1 MKLLL
6 RLLAAVLLL
15 SFIPA
20 KLHALPAVSPAVET
34 GVPAPE
40 LEVKKW
46 IKGGPVRLADLKGKK
61 CVVLFFWTLSQNGT
75 AAFAEIAML
84 AHRLG
89 EKEVQ
94 FVAVGCDSADS
105 IAKFNRLDELPFP
118 VAADN
123 MLATVNHYMR
133 STDRIP
139 MAAVIDRNG
148 VLVWRGAVGGLAA
161 VLPEVIA
168 GKFNVKQY
176 IEREKFSQAV
186 MSAIRIKDYPTAL
199 KLLDEELK
207 KNPGN
212 LELLNV
218 KLPLQGKLMKD
229 LDGAEKSALAAVE
242 KNPKEPQLYWM
253 IMNLLQ
259 SSDRPG
265 RLAPWIDRLTK
276 NFSDQP
282 RVLLQFAQQ
291 EMNQQLTSLRPWN
304 ACKLLE
310 TAWKSGKFKDDRERG
325 IAAGEYARALYF
337 CGRPDLALQFAKE
350 AVKLLK
356 GTREAAQANALAV
369 YLNTVILAS
378 KQLK

>member
-1 MKLLL
+1 MKFFL
-6 RLLAAVLLL
+6 RLFAVLLL
-15 SFIPA
+15 CTAAVGSFAAPA
-20 KLHALPAVSPAVET
+20 ASPAAET
-34 GVPAPE
+34 GAPAPE

-46 IKGGPVRLADLKGKK
+46 IKGDPIRLADLKGKK

-75 AAFAEIAML
+75 AAFAQIGLL
-84 AHRLG
+84 AHKLG

-94 FVAVGCDSADS
+94 FVAIGCDSADS
-105 IAKFNRLDELPFP
+105 IAKFNRLNELPFP

-123 MLATVNHYMR
+123 MLATVNRYMR
-133 STDRIP
+133 SNDRIP
-139 MAAVIDRNG
+139 MAAIIDRNG
-148 VLVWRGAVGGLAA
+148 VLAWRGAVGSLAG

-168 GKFNVKQY
+168 GKFNIQQHV
-176 IEREKFSQAV
+176 EREKFSQAV
-186 MSAIRIKDYPTAL
+186 MSAIRIKDYPSAL
-199 KLLDEELK
+199 KLLDDELK

-253 IMNLLQ
+253 IMKLLE
-259 SSDRPG
+259 SDRPG
-265 RLAPWIDRLTK
+265 RLAPWIDRVAT

-282 RVLLQFAQQ
+282 RVLLKFAQQ
-291 EMNQQLTSLRPWN
+291 EMNQPLVSLRPWN
-304 ACKLLE
+304 VCKLLE

-337 CGRPDLALQFAKE
+337 CGRPDLALSLSKE

-378 KQLK
+378 KRLK

>member
-1 MKLLL
+1 MKLLSSL
-6 RLLAAVLLL
+6 FAALLFCSAATGV
-15 SFIPA
+15 SGA
-20 KLHALPAVSPAVET
+20 AVSPAVET
-34 GVPAPE
+34 GVAAPE

-61 CVVLFFWTLSQNGT
+61 CAVLFFWTLSQNGT
-75 AAFAEIAML
+75 AAFAEIALL
-84 AHRLG
+84 AHKLG

-94 FVAVGCDSADS
+94 FIAVGCDSADS
-105 IAKFNRLDELPFP
+105 IEKFNRLDELPFP

-139 MAAVIDRNG
+139 MAAIIDRNG
-148 VLVWRGAVGGLAA
+148 VLVWRGAVGGIAA
-161 VLPEVIA
+161 VLPDVIA
-168 GKFNVKQY
+168 GKFNIKQY

-218 KLPLQGKLMKD
+218 KIPLQGKLMKD
-229 LDGAEKSALAAVE
+229 LDGAEKAALAAVE
-242 KNPKEPQLYWM
+242 RNPKEPRLYWLV
-253 IMNLLQ
+253 MNLLQ
-259 SSDRPG
+259 DSGTPE
-265 RLAPWIDRLTK
+265 RLAPWIDRLTA

-282 RVLLQFAQQ
+282 RVLLKFARQ
-291 EMNQQLTSLRPWN
+291 EMNQQLTALRPWN

-310 TAWKSGKFKDDRERG
+310 AAWKSGKFKDDRERG

-337 CGRPDLALQFAKE
+337 CGRPDLALNLAKE

-369 YLNTVILAS
+369 YLNSVILAS
-378 KQLK
+378 KKLK

>member
-1 MKLLL
+1 MKFFL
-6 RLLAAVLLL
+6 RLFAVLLL
-15 SFIPA
+15 CTAAVGSFAAPA
-20 KLHALPAVSPAVET
+20 ASPAAET
-34 GVPAPE
+34 GAPAPE

-46 IKGGPVRLADLKGKK
+46 IKGDPIRLADLKGKK

-75 AAFAEIAML
+75 AAFAQIGLL
-84 AHRLG
+84 AHKLG

-94 FVAVGCDSADS
+94 FVAIGCDSADS
-105 IAKFNRLDELPFP
+105 IAKFNRLNELPFP

-123 MLATVNHYMR
+123 MLATVNRYMR
-133 STDRIP
+133 SNDRIP
-139 MAAVIDRNG
+139 MAAIIDRNG
-148 VLVWRGAVGGLAA
+148 VLAWRGAVGSLAG

-168 GKFNVKQY
+168 GKFNIQQHV
-176 IEREKFSQAV
+176 EREKFSQAV
-186 MSAIRIKDYPTAL
+186 MSAIRIKDYPSAL
-199 KLLDEELK
+199 KLLDDELK

-253 IMNLLQ
+253 IMKLLE
-259 SSDRPG
+259 SDRPG
-265 RLAPWIDRLTK
+265 RLAPWIDRVATK
-276 NFSDQP
+276 FSDQP
-282 RVLLQFAQQ
+282 RVLLKFAQQ
-291 EMNQQLTSLRPWN
+291 EMNQPLVSLRPWN

-337 CGRPDLALQFAKE
+337 CGRPDLALSLSKE

-378 KQLK
+378 KRLK

>member
-1 MKLLL
+1 MKFFL
-6 RLLAAVLLL
+6 RLFAVLLL
-15 SFIPA
+15 CTAAVGSFAAPA
-20 KLHALPAVSPAVET
+20 ASPAAET
-34 GVPAPE
+34 GAPAPE

-46 IKGGPVRLADLKGKK
+46 IKGDPIRLADLKGKK

-75 AAFAEIAML
+75 AAFAQIGLL
-84 AHRLG
+84 AHKLG

-94 FVAVGCDSADS
+94 FVAIGCDSADS
-105 IAKFNRLDELPFP
+105 IAKFNRLNELPFP

-123 MLATVNHYMR
+123 MLATVNRYMR
-133 STDRIP
+133 SNDRIP
-139 MAAVIDRNG
+139 MAAIVDRNG
-148 VLVWRGAVGGLAA
+148 VLAWRGAVGELAA

-168 GKFNVKQY
+168 GKFNIQQHV
-176 IEREKFSQAV
+176 EREKFSQAV
-186 MSAIRIKDYPTAL
+186 MSAIRIKDYPSAL
-199 KLLDEELK
+199 KLLDDELK

-253 IMNLLQ
+253 IMKLLE
-259 SSDRPG
+259 SDRPG
-265 RLAPWIDRLTK
+265 RLAPWIDRVAT

-282 RVLLQFAQQ
+282 RVLLKFAQQ
-291 EMNQQLTSLRPWN
+291 EMNQPLVSLRPWN

-337 CGRPDLALQFAKE
+337 CGRPDLALSLSKE

-378 KQLK
+378 KRLK

>member
-1 MKLLL
+1 MKFFL
-6 RLLAAVLLL
+6 RLFAVLLL
-15 SFIPA
+15 CTAAVGSFAAPA
-20 KLHALPAVSPAVET
+20 ASPAAET
-34 GVPAPE
+34 GAPAPE

-46 IKGGPVRLADLKGKK
+46 IKGDPIRLADLKGKK

-75 AAFAEIAML
+75 AAFAQIGLL
-84 AHRLG
+84 AHKLG

-94 FVAVGCDSADS
+94 FVAIGCDSADS
-105 IAKFNRLDELPFP
+105 IAKFNRLNELPFP

-123 MLATVNHYMR
+123 MLATVNRYMR
-133 STDRIP
+133 SNDRIP
-139 MAAVIDRNG
+139 MAAIIDRNG
-148 VLVWRGAVGGLAA
+148 VLAWRGAVGSLAG

-168 GKFNVKQY
+168 GKFNIQQHV
-176 IEREKFSQAV
+176 EREKFSQAV
-186 MSAIRIKDYPTAL
+186 MSAIRIKDYPSAL
-199 KLLDEELK
+199 KLLDDELK

-253 IMNLLQ
+253 IMKLLE
-259 SSDRPG
+259 SDRPG
-265 RLAPWIDRLTK
+265 RLAPWIDRVAT

-282 RVLLQFAQQ
+282 RVLLKFAQQ
-291 EMNQQLTSLRPWN
+291 EMNQPLVSLRPWN

-337 CGRPDLALQFAKE
+337 CGRPDLALNLAKE

-378 KQLK
+378 KRLK

>member
-1 MKLLL
+1 MKFFL
-6 RLLAAVLLL
+6 RLFAVLLL
-15 SFIPA
+15 CTAAVGSFAAPA
-20 KLHALPAVSPAVET
+20 ASPAAET
-34 GVPAPE
+34 GAPAPE

-46 IKGGPVRLADLKGKK
+46 IKGDPIRLADLKGKK

-75 AAFAEIAML
+75 AAFAQIGLL
-84 AHRLG
+84 AHKLG

-94 FVAVGCDSADS
+94 FVAIGCDSADS
-105 IAKFNRLDELPFP
+105 IAKFNRLNELPFP

-123 MLATVNHYMR
+123 MLATVNRYMR
-133 STDRIP
+133 SNDRIP
-139 MAAVIDRNG
+139 MAAIIDRNG
-148 VLVWRGAVGGLAA
+148 VLAWRGAVGSLAG

-168 GKFNVKQY
+168 GKFNIQQHV
-176 IEREKFSQAV
+176 EREKFSQAV
-186 MSAIRIKDYPTAL
+186 MSAIRIKDYPSAL
-199 KLLDEELK
+199 KLLDDELK

-253 IMNLLQ
+253 IMKLLE
-259 SSDRPG
+259 SDRPG
-265 RLAPWIDRLTK
+265 RLAPWIDRVAT

-282 RVLLQFAQQ
+282 RVLLKFAQQ
-291 EMNQQLTSLRPWN
+291 EMNQPLVSLRPWN

-337 CGRPDLALQFAKE
+337 CGRPDLALNLAKE

-369 YLNTVILAS
+369 YLNSVILAS
-378 KQLK
+378 KKLK

>member
-1 MKLLL
+1 MKFFL
-6 RLLAAVLLL
+6 RLFAVLLL
-15 SFIPA
+15 CTAAVGSFAAPA
-20 KLHALPAVSPAVET
+20 ASPAAET
-34 GVPAPE
+34 GAPAPE

-46 IKGGPVRLADLKGKK
+46 IKGDPIRLADLKGKK

-75 AAFAEIAML
+75 AAFAQIGLL
-84 AHRLG
+84 AHKLG

-94 FVAVGCDSADS
+94 FVAIGCDSADS
-105 IAKFNRLDELPFP
+105 IAKFNRLNELPFP

-123 MLATVNHYMR
+123 MLATVNRYMR
-133 STDRIP
+133 SNDRIP
-139 MAAVIDRNG
+139 MAAIVDRNG
-148 VLVWRGAVGGLAA
+148 VLAWRGAVGELAG

-168 GKFNVKQY
+168 GKFNIQQHV
-176 IEREKFSQAV
+176 EREKFSQAV
-186 MSAIRIKDYPTAL
+186 MSAIRIKDYPSAL
-199 KLLDEELK
+199 KLLDDELK

-253 IMNLLQ
+253 IMKLLE
-259 SSDRPG
+259 SDRPG
-265 RLAPWIDRLTK
+265 RLAPWIDRVAT

-282 RVLLQFAQQ
+282 RVLLKFAQQ
-291 EMNQQLTSLRPWN
+291 EMNQPLVSLRPWN

-337 CGRPDLALQFAKE
+337 CGRPDLALNLAKE

-356 GTREAAQANALAV
+356 GTREASQANALAV

>member
-1 MKLLL
+1 MKFFL
-6 RLLAAVLLL
+6 RLFAVLLL
-15 SFIPA
+15 CTAAVGSFAAPA
-20 KLHALPAVSPAVET
+20 ASPAAET
-34 GVPAPE
+34 GAPAPE

-46 IKGGPVRLADLKGKK
+46 IKGDPIRLADLKGKK

-75 AAFAEIAML
+75 AAFAQIGLL
-84 AHRLG
+84 AHKLG

-94 FVAVGCDSADS
+94 FVAIGCDSADS
-105 IAKFNRLDELPFP
+105 IAKFNRLNELPFP

-123 MLATVNHYMR
+123 MLATVNRYMR
-133 STDRIP
+133 SNDRIP
-139 MAAVIDRNG
+139 MAAIIDRNG
-148 VLVWRGAVGGLAA
+148 VLVWRGAVGSLAG

-168 GKFNVKQY
+168 GKFNIQQHV
-176 IEREKFSQAV
+176 EREKFSQAV
-186 MSAIRIKDYPTAL
+186 MSAIRIKDYPSAL
-199 KLLDEELK
+199 KLLDDELK

-253 IMNLLQ
+253 IMKLLE
-259 SSDRPG
+259 SDRPG
-265 RLAPWIDRLTK
+265 RLAPWIDRVAT

-282 RVLLQFAQQ
+282 RVLLKFAQQ
-291 EMNQQLTSLRPWN
+291 EMNQPLVSLRPWN

-337 CGRPDLALQFAKE
+337 CGRPDLALNLAKE

-356 GTREAAQANALAV
+356 GTREASQANALAV

>member
-1 MKLLL
+1 MKLLS
-6 RLLAAVLLL
+6 RLVAALLFCATAAGV
-15 SFIPA
+15 SA
-20 KLHALPAVSPAVET
+20 AAVSPAAET
-34 GVPAPE
+34 GVLAPE

-46 IKGGPVRLADLKGKK
+46 IKGGPIRLADLKGKK
-61 CVVLFFWTLSQNGT
+61 CAVLFFWTMSRNGT
-75 AAFAEIAML
+75 APFAEIALL
-84 AHRLG
+84 AHKLG

-94 FVAVGCDSADS
+94 FIAIGCDSADS

-118 VAADN
+118 VAADS

-133 STDRIP
+133 SIDRIP
-139 MAAVIDRNG
+139 MAAIIDRNG
-148 VLVWRGAVGGLAA
+148 MLVWRGTVGGIAA

-168 GKFNVKQY
+168 GKFNLKQH

-199 KLLDEELK
+199 KQLDEELK

-218 KLPLQGKLMKD
+218 KIPLQGKLMKD
-229 LDGAEKSALAAVE
+229 LDGAEKTALAAVGRA
-242 KNPKEPQLYWM
+242 PKEPRIYWL
-253 IMNLLQ
+253 ILNLLQ
-259 SSDRPG
+259 DADRPG
-265 RLAPWIDRLTK
+265 RIAPWIDRVTE

-282 RVLLQFAQQ
+282 QVLLKFARQ
-291 EMNQQLTSLRPWN
+291 EMNQQLTALRPWN

-310 TAWKSGKFKDDRERG
+310 AAWKSGKFKDDRERG

-337 CGRPDLALQFAKE
+337 CGCPDLALNLAKE

>member
-1 MKLLL
+1 MKFFL
-6 RLLAAVLLL
+6 RLFAVLLL
-15 SFIPA
+15 CTAAVGSFAAPA
-20 KLHALPAVSPAVET
+20 ASPAAET
-34 GVPAPE
+34 GAPAPE

-46 IKGGPVRLADLKGKK
+46 IKGDPIRLADLKGKK

-75 AAFAEIAML
+75 AAFAQIGLL
-84 AHRLG
+84 AHKLG

-94 FVAVGCDSADS
+94 FVAIGCDSADS
-105 IAKFNRLDELPFP
+105 IAKFNRLNELPFP

-123 MLATVNHYMR
+123 MLATVNRYMR
-133 STDRIP
+133 SNDRIP
-139 MAAVIDRNG
+139 MAAIIDRNG
-148 VLVWRGAVGGLAA
+148 VLAWRGAVGSLAG

-168 GKFNVKQY
+168 GKFNIQQHV
-176 IEREKFSQAV
+176 EREKFSQAV
-186 MSAIRIKDYPTAL
+186 MSAIRIKDYPSAL
-199 KLLDEELK
+199 KLLDDELK

-253 IMNLLQ
+253 IMKLLE
-259 SSDRPG
+259 SDRPG
-265 RLAPWIDRLTK
+265 RLAPWIDRVAT

-282 RVLLQFAQQ
+282 RVLFKFAQQ
-291 EMNQQLTSLRPWN
+291 EMNQPLVSLRPWN

-337 CGRPDLALQFAKE
+337 CGRPDLALNLAKE

-378 KQLK
+378 KRLK

>member
-94 FVAVGCDSADS
+94 FVAVGCDSSDS

-123 MLATVNHYMR
+123 MLATVNQPLHAFDRPHSDGGGHRPQR
-133 STDRIP
+133 S
-139 MAAVIDRNG
+139 A
-148 VLVWRGAVGGLAA
+148 GLARRSRRT
-161 VLPEVIA
+161 
-168 GKFNVKQY
+168 G
-176 IEREKFSQAV
+176 R
-186 MSAIRIKDYPTAL
+186 
-199 KLLDEELK
+199 
-207 KNPGN
+207 
-212 LELLNV
+212 
-218 KLPLQGKLMKD
+218 
-229 LDGAEKSALAAVE
+229 
-242 KNPKEPQLYWM
+242 
-253 IMNLLQ
+253 
-259 SSDRPG
+259 RP
-265 RLAPWIDRLTK
+265 A
-276 NFSDQP
+276 
-282 RVLLQFAQQ
+282 
-291 EMNQQLTSLRPWN
+291 
-304 ACKLLE
+304 
-310 TAWKSGKFKDDRERG
+310 
-325 IAAGEYARALYF
+325 
-337 CGRPDLALQFAKE
+337 
-350 AVKLLK
+350 
-356 GTREAAQANALAV
+356 
-369 YLNTVILAS
+369 
-378 KQLK
+378 

>member
-1 MKLLL
+1 
-6 RLLAAVLLL
+6 
-15 SFIPA
+15 
-20 KLHALPAVSPAVET
+20 
-34 GVPAPE
+34 
-40 LEVKKW
+40 
-46 IKGGPVRLADLKGKK
+46 
-61 CVVLFFWTLSQNGT
+61 
-75 AAFAEIAML
+75 
-84 AHRLG
+84 
-89 EKEVQ
+89 
-94 FVAVGCDSADS
+94 
-105 IAKFNRLDELPFP
+105 
-118 VAADN
+118 
-123 MLATVNHYMR
+123 
-133 STDRIP
+133 
-139 MAAVIDRNG
+139 
-148 VLVWRGAVGGLAA
+148 
-161 VLPEVIA
+161 
-168 GKFNVKQY
+168 
-176 IEREKFSQAV
+176 
-186 MSAIRIKDYPTAL
+186 
-199 KLLDEELK
+199 
-207 KNPGN
+207 
-212 LELLNV
+212 
-218 KLPLQGKLMKD
+218 MKD

>member
-1 MKLLL
+1 MKFFL
-6 RLLAAVLLL
+6 RLFAVLLL
-15 SFIPA
+15 CTAAVGSFAAPA
-20 KLHALPAVSPAVET
+20 ASPAAET
-34 GVPAPE
+34 GAPAPE

-46 IKGGPVRLADLKGKK
+46 IKGDPIRLADLKGKK

-75 AAFAEIAML
+75 AAFAQIGLL
-84 AHRLG
+84 AHKLG

-94 FVAVGCDSADS
+94 FVAIGCDSADS
-105 IAKFNRLDELPFP
+105 IAKFNRLNELPFP

-123 MLATVNHYMR
+123 MLATVNRYMR
-133 STDRIP
+133 SNDRIP
-139 MAAVIDRNG
+139 MAAIIDRNG
-148 VLVWRGAVGGLAA
+148 VLAWRGAVGSLDG

-168 GKFNVKQY
+168 GKFNIQQHV
-176 IEREKFSQAV
+176 EREKFSQAV
-186 MSAIRIKDYPTAL
+186 MSAIRIKDYPSAL
-199 KLLDEELK
+199 KLLDDELK

-253 IMNLLQ
+253 IMKLLE
-259 SSDRPG
+259 SDRPG
-265 RLAPWIDRLTK
+265 RLAPWIDRVAT

-282 RVLLQFAQQ
+282 RVLLKFAQQ
-291 EMNQQLTSLRPWN
+291 EMNQPLVSLRPWN

-337 CGRPDLALQFAKE
+337 CGRPDLALSLSKE

-378 KQLK
+378 KRLK

>member
-1 MKLLL
+1 MKFFL
-6 RLLAAVLLL
+6 RLFAVLLL
-15 SFIPA
+15 CTAAVGSFAAPA
-20 KLHALPAVSPAVET
+20 ASPAAET
-34 GVPAPE
+34 GAPAPE

-46 IKGGPVRLADLKGKK
+46 IKGDPIRLADLKGKK

-75 AAFAEIAML
+75 AAFAQIGLL
-84 AHRLG
+84 AHKLG

-94 FVAVGCDSADS
+94 FVAIGCDSADS
-105 IAKFNRLDELPFP
+105 IAKFNRLNELPFP

-123 MLATVNHYMR
+123 MLATVNRYMR
-133 STDRIP
+133 SNDRIP
-139 MAAVIDRNG
+139 MAAIIDRNG
-148 VLVWRGAVGGLAA
+148 VLAWRGAVSSLAG

-168 GKFNVKQY
+168 GKFNIQQHV
-176 IEREKFSQAV
+176 EREKFSQAV
-186 MSAIRIKDYPTAL
+186 MSAIRIKDYPSAL
-199 KLLDEELK
+199 KLLDDELK

-253 IMNLLQ
+253 IMKLLE
-259 SSDRPG
+259 SDRPG
-265 RLAPWIDRLTK
+265 RLAPWIDRVAT

-282 RVLLQFAQQ
+282 RVLLKFAQQ
-291 EMNQQLTSLRPWN
+291 EMNQPLVSLRPWN

-337 CGRPDLALQFAKE
+337 CGRPDLALSLSKE

-378 KQLK
+378 KRLK

>member
-1 MKLLL
+1 MKFTS
-6 RLLAAVLLL
+6 RLFAILL
-15 SFIPA
+15 SCVVAVGAFA
-20 KLHALPAVSPAVET
+20 APAVSPAVET
-34 GVPAPE
+34 GSPAPE

-61 CVVLFFWTLSQNGT
+61 CAVLFFWTLSQNGT
-75 AAFAEIAML
+75 AAFAEIALL
-84 AHRLG
+84 AHKLG

-94 FVAVGCDSADS
+94 FIAIGCDSADS
-105 IAKFNRLDELPFP
+105 IAKFNRINELPFP

-139 MAAVIDRNG
+139 MAAIVDRNG
-148 VLVWRGAVGGLAA
+148 VLAWRGAVGELAA

-168 GKFNVKQY
+168 GKFNIKQH
-176 IEREKFSQAV
+176 IEREEFSQAV

-199 KLLDEELK
+199 RLLDEELK
-207 KNPGN
+207 KHPGN
-212 LELLNV
+212 VELLNV
-218 KLPLQGKLMKD
+218 KISLQGRLMKD
-229 LDGAEKSALAAVE
+229 PDGAEKTALKAIEA
-242 KNPKEPQLYWM
+242 NPKEISLYWT
-253 IMNLLQ
+253 IMKQLEA
-259 SSDRPG
+259 DHPA
-265 RLAPWIDRLTK
+265 RLAPWIDRVAT

-282 RVLLQFAQQ
+282 RVLLKFAQQ
-291 EMNQQLTSLRPWN
+291 EMNQPLVSLRPWN

-337 CGRPDLALQFAKE
+337 CGRPDLALSLSKE

-378 KQLK
+378 KRLK

>member
-1 MKLLL
+1 MKFAA
-6 RLLAAVLLL
+6 RLVAVLLFC
-15 SFIPA
+15 SAAAGVFA
-20 KLHALPAVSPAVET
+20 APAVSPAVET
-34 GVPAPE
+34 GVAAPE

-61 CVVLFFWTLSQNGT
+61 CAVLFFWTMSRNGT
-75 AAFAEIAML
+75 ASFAEIALL
-84 AHRLG
+84 AHKLG

-94 FVAVGCDSADS
+94 FVAIGCDSADS

-133 STDRIP
+133 PGDRIP
-139 MAAVIDRNG
+139 MAAIVDRDG
-148 VLVWRGAVGGLAA
+148 VLVWRGAVGGVAA
-161 VLPEVIA
+161 VLPDVIA
-168 GKFNVKQY
+168 GKFNLKQY

-218 KLPLQGKLMKD
+218 KIPLQGKLMKD
-229 LDGAEKSALAAVE
+229 LDGAEKTALAAVGHA
-242 KNPKEPQLYWM
+242 PKEPRIYWL
-253 IMNLLQ
+253 ILNVLQ
-259 SSDRPG
+259 DSGRTG
-265 RLAPWIDRLTK
+265 RLAPWIDRAAE

-282 RVLLQFAQQ
+282 RVLLTFARQ
-291 EMNQQLTSLRPWN
+291 EMNQQLTALRPWN

-310 TAWKSGKFKDDRERG
+310 AAWKSGKFKDDRERG

-337 CGRPDLALQFAKE
+337 CGRPDLALNLAKE

-369 YLNTVILAS
+369 YLNSVILAS
-378 KQLK
+378 KKLK

>member
-1 MKLLL
+1 MKFVL
-6 RLLAAVLLL
+6 RLFAVLLL
-15 SFIPA
+15 CTAAVGSFAAPA
-20 KLHALPAVSPAVET
+20 ASPAAET
-34 GVPAPE
+34 GAPAPE

-46 IKGGPVRLADLKGKK
+46 IKGDPVRLADLKGKK

-75 AAFAEIAML
+75 AAFAQIGLL
-84 AHRLG
+84 AHKLG

-94 FVAVGCDSADS
+94 FVAIGCDSADS
-105 IAKFNRLDELPFP
+105 IAKFNRLNELPFP

-123 MLATVNHYMR
+123 MLATVNRYMR
-133 STDRIP
+133 SNDRIP
-139 MAAVIDRNG
+139 MAAIIDRNG
-148 VLVWRGAVGGLAA
+148 VLAWRGAVGSLAG

-168 GKFNVKQY
+168 GKFNIQQHV
-176 IEREKFSQAV
+176 EREKFSQAV
-186 MSAIRIKDYPTAL
+186 MSAIRITDYPSAL
-199 KLLDEELK
+199 KLLDDELK

-253 IMNLLQ
+253 IMKLLE
-259 SSDRPG
+259 SDRPG
-265 RLAPWIDRLTK
+265 RLAPWIDRVAT

-282 RVLLQFAQQ
+282 RVLLKFAQQ
-291 EMNQQLTSLRPWN
+291 EMNQPLVSLRPWN

-337 CGRPDLALQFAKE
+337 CGRPDLALSLSKE

-378 KQLK
+378 KRLM